1 MEKTRQLEERLDL
14 QRRTEIQIIEESKN
28 EQISVLIKNHE
39 KDFMD
44 IKNYYR
50 SITANSVN
58 LIDDLKVGLVCA

>member
-1 MEKTRQLEERLDL
+1 MEKTRRLEERLDL